1 MRNFED
7 CKAEIFRR
15 SEKRIKERKRA
26 RKQVLA
32 CCIPLCLLLVAG
44 GLYLRPLLE
53 PMDEIAR
60 TNAGPT
66 PVPEREL
73 GGSTIELYS
82 LAIEYVSVT
91 LVEGTGKAAVSKKV
105 TDTETMVDL
114 YGCMAKYF
122 DLSGAESIGGMD
134 GADSATD
141 GLTGATGKESNAHG
155 SDRDTIEDELKFK
168 YALDEKPADYTL
180 VFRAST
186 GEETVL
192 RLLENNL
199 YNETTGC
206 VVTLSEGQ
214 LAELKSKLEQVVA
227 DEDR

>member
-1 MRNFED
+1 MRNLED

-26 RKQVLA
+26 RKRVLA
-32 CCIPLCLLLVAG
+32 CCIPLCLILVAG

-66 PVPEREL
+66 PVPNREL
-73 GGSTIELYS
+73 GGSNIELYS

-91 LVEGTGKAAVSKKV
+91 LAEGTGKTAVSKKV

-134 GADSATD
+134 GTD
-141 GLTGATGKESNAHG
+141 GVTGATGKESNTNG
-155 SDRDTIEDELKFK
+155 TDRDTIEDELKFK
-168 YALDEKPADYTL
+168 YALDEKAADYRI

-186 GEETVL
+186 GEETEF
-192 RLLENNL
+192 RLYKNYL

-206 VVTLSEGQ
+206 MVALSDAKLSE
-214 LAELKSKLEQVVA
+214 LKTKLEQLVTQ
-227 DEDR
+227 ED

>member
-1 MRNFED
+1 MRTFED

-26 RKQVLA
+26 RKRVLA
-32 CCIPLCLLLVAG
+32 CCIPLCLMLVVG
-44 GLYLRPLLE
+44 GLYLGSLLE
-53 PMDEIAR
+53 PMDEVAR

-66 PVPEREL
+66 SVPDREL
-73 GGSTIELYS
+73 GGSDVVLHGKVVRD
-82 LAIEYVSVT
+82 VSVT

-134 GADSATD
+134 GTD
-141 GLTGATGKESNAHG
+141 GVTGATGKESNTNG
-155 SDRDTIEDELKFK
+155 TDRDTIEDELKFK

-206 VVTLSEGQ
+206 VVTLSDGQ
-214 LAELKSKLEQVVA
+214 LAELKSKLEQAVA
-227 DEDR
+227 KED

>member
-1 MRNFED
+1 MRNLED

-15 SEKRIKERKRA
+15 SEERIKERKRV
-26 RKQVLA
+26 RKRVLA

-66 PVPEREL
+66 LVPERGL
-73 GGSTIELYS
+73 GGSDVVLYGKVVR
-82 LAIEYVSVT
+82 YVSVT

-114 YGCMAKYF
+114 CGCMAKYF

-134 GADSATD
+134 GTD
-141 GLTGATGKESNAHG
+141 GVTGATGKESNTNG
-155 SDRDTIEDELKFK
+155 TDRDTIEDELKFK
-168 YALDEKPADYTL
+168 YALDEKPADYAL
-180 VFRAST
+180 VFRTST

-192 RLLENNL
+192 RLLEKNL

-206 VVTLSEGQ
+206 VVTLSDGQ
-214 LAELKSKLEQVVA
+214 LAELKSKLEQAVA
-227 DEDR
+227 KED